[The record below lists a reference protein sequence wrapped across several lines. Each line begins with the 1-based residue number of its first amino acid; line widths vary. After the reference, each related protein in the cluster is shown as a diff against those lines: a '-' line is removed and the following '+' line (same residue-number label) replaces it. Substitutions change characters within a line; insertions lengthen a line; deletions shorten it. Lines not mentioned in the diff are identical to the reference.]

1 MEYHCKRCTA
11 VTCLVLAVVV
21 SCMMTSPAGS
31 SINGPQPMAVVAPVD
46 SIVTFTCVVNTTE
59 LPMLVGINTDGLI
72 GWLVNGT
79 IFDADSDQSVTVN
92 GPLQIGTRQLPVLQD
107 YIASVT
113 LQCRIIVEGSFN
125 VVRSNNA
132 TLTAYGEMKST
143 ITHQK

>member
-1 MEYHCKRCTA
+1 
-11 VTCLVLAVVV
+11 
-21 SCMMTSPAGS
+21 MT
-31 SINGPQPMAVVAPVD
+31 VVAPVD

-59 LPMLVGINTDGLI
+59 LPAGMKLVGINTDGLI
-72 GWLVNGT
+72 GWILNGT

-92 GPLQIGTRQLPVLQD
+92 GSLQIGTRQLPVLQD

-125 VVRSNNA
+125 VVKSNNA
-132 TLTAYGEMKST
+132 TLTAYGEMKS